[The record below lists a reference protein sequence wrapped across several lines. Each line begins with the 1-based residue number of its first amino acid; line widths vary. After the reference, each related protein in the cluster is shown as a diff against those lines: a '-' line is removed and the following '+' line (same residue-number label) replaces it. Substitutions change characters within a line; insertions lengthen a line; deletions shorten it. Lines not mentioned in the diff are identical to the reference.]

1 MKSAITVFTDSST
14 YGKAAFAHAQ
24 KLAQIFDADINP
36 VFLQEKPDFRAIF
49 SAAEEGDV
57 LCFVMPVSH
66 SNKVTFFNIKK
77 AKKWIG
83 KSRVPVITIGN
94 AEPKENHYQ
103 QIVLP
108 LDINCQDKE
117 LALWAS
123 YFPTFLQKNC
133 TKIPKENL
141 LIHIIFN
148 QYKDEFLHKKVQDN
162 IDYVTKMFNSLEVSY
177 KMHSFSK
184 IDNIHTFGLQF
195 AAKIEN
201 SIMLFLMTQ
210 HYSFVDLL
218 FGPVENRILGNR
230 ENVPVLCLN
239 ARDDIFVLCR

>member
-1 MKSAITVFTDSST
+1 MKSAITVFTDPSA
-14 YGKAAFAHAQ
+14 YGEAALAHAQ
-24 KLAQIFDADINP
+24 KLAQIFDADVNT
-36 VFLQEKPDFRAIF
+36 VFLQEEPDLRAIF
-49 SAAEEGDV
+49 SASEEGEV
-57 LCFVMPVSH
+57 LCFVMPVARS
-66 SNKVTFFNIKK
+66 KKDTFFNIKK
-77 AKKWIG
+77 AKKWIA
-83 KSRVPVITIGN
+83 KSRVPVIAIGN

-108 LDINCQDKE
+108 LDTNCQDKE

-133 TKIPKENL
+133 TNIPKENL

-177 KMHSFSK
+177 KLHSFSK

-201 SIMLFLMTQ
+201 SIMLFLMTK
-210 HYSFVDLL
+210 HYSFIDLL

-230 ENVPVLCLN
+230 AQVPVLCLN
-239 ARDDIFVLCR
+239 ARGDIFVLCQ